1 MRHTRPMVLFS
12 DALTLDAP
20 RRTADGYLAVRA
32 KAARTGTYAYLGSE
46 IDPENKHGL
55 RDAGMVNVLRD
66 DSAVFDSKS
75 AHSFIGKP
83 VTDNHPREAV
93 NSTNWRDHARGV
105 VMGAMRDGEYLAFD
119 LLLTDASAIAAVNGG
134 KRELSNGYAADLQ
147 FGDFAAADGT
157 KCVARQKSI
166 TGNHVAIVDRG
177 RAGPSC
183 RIGDA
188 AICDALP
195 IALQDGAKEAAA
207 WLKKAIALH
216 EKHMNGSAPT
226 TGKEGEKSQM
236 LMMEQMKNA
245 LAELGGGDA
254 KSGEAGMKMDVYP
267 FHILEQEKP
276 VKTMLIDGLTV
287 DVSNAD
293 TAEATIKTLIT
304 ARDAASDKV
313 AKLETQVATL
323 TTDRATLESKV
334 KELTDAKP
342 TPAQLRDAAKA
353 YAAVVDKAK
362 ALGVTV
368 TDAMDEPAIIKAA
381 VLKHLGDAAANAK
394 DWTDAQFASSFA
406 MLKDAAPADPLR
418 RALADGVQTFGD
430 AETAFADAQRKAS
443 EARRNA
449 WKTPATSAAA

>member
-1 MRHTRPMVLFS
+1 MVLFS

-20 RRTADGYLAVRA
+20 RRTSDGYMAVRA

-46 IDPENKHGL
+46 IDPDNKHGL

-66 DSAVFDSKS
+66 ADAVFDPLS

-83 VTDNHPREAV
+83 ITDNHPTVAV
-93 NSTNWRDHARGV
+93 NAKNWRDHARGT
-105 VMGAMRDGEYLAFD
+105 VMGAKWEEGGYLAFD
-119 LLLTDASAIAAVNGG
+119 LMLTDADTIDAVNAG
-134 KRELSNGYAADLQ
+134 KRELSNGYAAELQ
-147 FGDFAAADGT
+147 FGDFDGPGGV
-157 KCVARQKSI
+157 KCVAKQIAIK
-166 TGNHVAIVDRG
+166 GNHVAIVDRG

-183 RIGDA
+183 AIRDA
-188 AICDALP
+188 ATCESVPLSSLSDSVE
-195 IALQDGAKEAAA
+195 GATT

-216 EKHMNGSAPT
+216 KKHMDGTAPT
-226 TGKEGEKSQM
+226 TGAAGEKSQM
-236 LMMEQMKNA
+236 LMMTQMEKA
-245 LAELGGGDA
+245 LAELEPGSGG
-254 KSGEAGMKMDVYP
+254 KTMKMDHFNDGV
-267 FHILEQEKP
+267 LP

-323 TTDRATLESKV
+323 TTDKATLEGKV

-368 TDAMDEPAIIKAA
+368 TDAMDEQAIIKAA
-381 VLKHLGDAAANAK
+381 VLKHLGDAAASAEG
-394 DWTDAQFASSFA
+394 WTDAQFASSFA
-406 MLKDAAPADPLR
+406 MLKDAASDDPLR
-418 RALADGVQTFGD
+418 RALADGVRTPVSD
-430 AETAFADAQRKAS
+430 SATVSTIRA
-443 EARRNA
+443 ARYA
-449 WKTPATSAAA
+449 